1 MGYRKN
7 KWLQEFDK
15 GRILMYKRYVNDI
28 FYMFRNKNDAQNFIE
43 FLNCQHQNIKFTPE
57 KKKQ

>member
-28 FYMFRNKNDAQNFIE
+28 FYMFRNENDAQIFIE